1 MEMIKVDGSMYEG
14 GGQILR
20 MSIALSAVLGKPVT
34 VYNIRA
40 KRSNPGLRRQHIT
53 AIESVKKLVNAR
65 TTGLSIGS
73 MRVEFIP
80 GEIRGRELRLDIGT
94 AGSTMLVLQSLMPA
108 AAFADGE
115 TKIWIRGGTDNPMAP
130 PVDYIAN
137 ILIPFLHK
145 MGYETS
151 LKLVKRGFYP
161 AGGGI
166 VEALLKPVKFLKPIN
181 STEFGKIEKVTVFAY
196 SCLLPRHI
204 VERMCR
210 TAYQMLREH
219 GLENIEVR
227 KEILYRASPK
237 CSVSPGCGIMITVKT
252 NKTILASNSLGAR
265 GKPAERVAE
274 EAVKDILHEIN
285 MESGVDKH
293 MADQLIV
300 YMMLAKGESK
310 IYTGSMT
317 MHTYTCIKLAE
328 MFVGEHIFSIDGEVN
343 APATITCRGIGLE
356 NKYLS

>member
-65 TTGLSIGS
+65 TKGLSIGS
-73 MRVEFIP
+73 MRIEFVP
-80 GEIRGRELRLDIGT
+80 REIRGCELRLDIGT

-108 AAFADGE
+108 AAFADRE

-130 PVDYIAN
+130 PADYIAN
-137 ILIPFLHK
+137 ILTSFLHK
-145 MGYETS
+145 MGYKTS
-151 LKLVKRGFYP
+151 LRLVKRGFYP

-166 VEALLKPVKFLKPIN
+166 VEAFLKPVKFLKPIN
-181 STEFGKIEKVTVFAY
+181 STEFGKIEKVTIFAY

-219 GLENIEVR
+219 GLENIEVK
-227 KEILYRASPK
+227 KEILYRDSPK

-252 NKTILASNSLGAR
+252 DKTILASNSLGER

-274 EAVKDILHEIN
+274 EAVKDILHEIDRK
-285 MESGVDKH
+285 SGVDKH

-328 MFVGEHIFSIDGEVN
+328 MFVEEPIFSIDGEIN
-343 APATITCRGIGLE
+343 APATIMCRGIGLE